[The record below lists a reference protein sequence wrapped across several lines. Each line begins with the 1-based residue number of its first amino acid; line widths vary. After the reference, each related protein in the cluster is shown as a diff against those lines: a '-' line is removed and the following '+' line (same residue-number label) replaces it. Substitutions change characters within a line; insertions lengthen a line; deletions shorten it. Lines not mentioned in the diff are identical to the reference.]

1 MGAAK
6 GLFRIPRRSIVIV
19 VVLGIGQV
27 ITLVSF
33 VLLLR
38 SVVNALVPAVVG
50 EAAEAAFRVALGEV
64 ALLGVVALVHGWL
77 RSREFSVTEAVG
89 YRIVR
94 DLRMKMYRHLQG
106 MTPRQLQ
113 GRARGGLLLRFL
125 GDLSMTR
132 MWISHGILGG
142 IMAAVVLVGTLGVLM
157 FLSSWMTLAILAALC
172 TGAAL
177 SLAAGRAMRRATRA
191 MRRRR
196 SLVMSNID
204 EQLNAHAVV
213 QVFGRS
219 AGEFARLSRQNDAL
233 TRALIRV
240 ARLRGYLRGISTAFS
255 LIVVGVVLTVG
266 MFEIRRGTASVG
278 LVVAFVVVAR
288 QLSGPVHRLGLA
300 HDYWHRAQVSEQK
313 IAEYLRSSSRPIDR
327 LSLERM
333 RVRKGDIRFDSVTVS
348 GALHDIVLHVEPG
361 QLVAVTGPGGAG
373 KSTLLGLLA
382 RMVEPT
388 EGSVIVDGQPLAQT
402 IPDSVAR
409 RVGVVGPD
417 LPLMRGTVRR
427 NITYALP
434 DADDDE
440 VERVV
445 RASGLDDVLAEL
457 PDGINTWVTEG
468 GRNLSVSQRQRIA
481 LARALMGNPPILVLD
496 EPTDGLDRSG
506 KDAFIALLRRHAGTA
521 VLATHDPQEIAL
533 ADAVVVMA
541 GGRVTQVLSGDEYR
555 DQLWLAERKGAPWK
569 PALVS

>member
-1 MGAAK
+1 MRAAK
-6 GLFRIPRRSIVIV
+6 GLFRIPRRAIVIV
-19 VVLGIGQV
+19 VALGIGQV
-27 ITLVSF
+27 ITLVAF
-33 VLLLR
+33 VLLLQ
-38 SVVNALVPAVVG
+38 SVVNALVPAEVG
-50 EAAEAAFRVALGEV
+50 AAADAAFRVALGEV

-89 YRIVR
+89 YTIVR

-142 IMAAVVLVGTLGVLM
+142 IMSAVVLVGTLSVLM
-157 FLSSWMTLAILAALC
+157 FISSWMTLAILAALC
-172 TGAAL
+172 AGAAL

-219 AGEFARLSRQNDAL
+219 AGEFARLSRQNQAL

-255 LIVVGVVLTVG
+255 MIVVAVVLGAG

-288 QLSGPVHRLGLA
+288 QLAGPVHRLGLA

-327 LSLERM
+327 LTLERM
-333 RVRKGDIRFDSVTVS
+333 RVRKGDIRFESVTVP
-348 GALHDIVLHVEPG
+348 GALREIDLHVEPG

-373 KSTLLGLLA
+373 KSTMLGLLA
-382 RMVEPT
+382 RVVEPT
-388 EGSVIVDGQPLAQT
+388 SGSVVVDGQSLVQT
-402 IPDSVAR
+402 TPDSVAR
-409 RVGVVGPD
+409 QVGVVGPD

-427 NITYALP
+427 NVTYALP
-434 DADDDE
+434 DASE
-440 VERVV
+440 EEIQRVV

-457 PDGINTWVTEG
+457 PDGITTWVTEG

-496 EPTDGLDRSG
+496 EPSEGLDRAG
-506 KDAFIALLRRHAGTA
+506 QDAFIALLRRHSGTA
-521 VLATHDPQEIAL
+521 LVATHDSREIAL
-533 ADAVVVMA
+533 ADVVVA
-541 GGRVTQVLSGDEYR
+541 LADGQVRWVVSGDEYR
-555 DQLWLAERKGAPWK
+555 EQLWRAERKGSPWT